1 MRILCNVLTL
11 VLGFCP
17 ASNKMQSHFLLS
29 GMEAR
34 ITRLE
39 KELREKIGFK
49 GEGEE
54 EEEEEEEEEDD
65 GERTRSAEDGKAE
78 ELEDIKR
85 DELQGDETSS
95 DGGIESGTDDLS
107 EK

>member
-1 MRILCNVLTL
+1 
-11 VLGFCP
+11 
-17 ASNKMQSHFLLS
+17 
-29 GMEAR
+29 MEAR

-39 KELREKIGFK
+39 NELRQKIGLK
-49 GEGEE
+49 GENDDEE
-54 EEEEEEEEEDD
+54 EEERAAFVTATKADD
-65 GERTRSAEDGKAE
+65 
-78 ELEDIKR
+78 ELEDLKR

>member
-1 MRILCNVLTL
+1 
-11 VLGFCP
+11 
-17 ASNKMQSHFLLS
+17 
-29 GMEAR
+29 MEER

-39 KELREKIGFK
+39 NELRQKIGLK
-49 GEGEE
+49 GENDD
-54 EEEEEEEEEDD
+54 DD
-65 GERTRSAEDGKAE
+65 GVAARRNIVAATKADD
-78 ELEDIKR
+78 ELEDLKR

>member
-1 MRILCNVLTL
+1 MVRIYIYTRTY
-11 VLGFCP
+11 
-17 ASNKMQSHFLLS
+17 NKRCEAKQYFSLS
-29 GMEAR
+29 TGMEAR

-39 KELREKIGFK
+39 KELRAKIGFK
-49 GEGEE
+49 GE
-54 EEEEEEEEEDD
+54 EEEDA
-65 GERTRSAEDGKAE
+65 GEDSSGHLKQPTDLVHKAD
-78 ELEDIKR
+78 ELEDLKQ

>member
-1 MRILCNVLTL
+1 
-11 VLGFCP
+11 
-17 ASNKMQSHFLLS
+17 
-29 GMEAR
+29 MEAR

-49 GEGEE
+49 GEDE
-54 EEEEEEEEEDD
+54 D
-65 GERTRSAEDGKAE
+65 GEDEAGHHQVEKSD
-78 ELEDIKR
+78 ELEDLKR

>member
-1 MRILCNVLTL
+1 MLTL

-49 GEGEE
+49 REGEE

-78 ELEDIKR
+78 KLEDMKR

>member
-1 MRILCNVLTL
+1 
-11 VLGFCP
+11 
-17 ASNKMQSHFLLS
+17 
-29 GMEAR
+29 MEAR

-39 KELREKIGFK
+39 NELRDKIGFK
-49 GEGEE
+49 GED
-54 EEEEEEEEEDD
+54 EEDD
-65 GERTRSAEDGKAE
+65 RSLTRRDDMAKTD
-78 ELEDIKR
+78 ELEDLKR

>member
-1 MRILCNVLTL
+1 
-11 VLGFCP
+11 
-17 ASNKMQSHFLLS
+17 
-29 GMEAR
+29 MEAR

-39 KELREKIGFK
+39 KELRDKIGFK
-49 GEGEE
+49 GEDEEGEDE
-54 EEEEEEEEEDD
+54 VGNHQVEKSD
-65 GERTRSAEDGKAE
+65 
-78 ELEDIKR
+78 ELEDLKR

>member
-1 MRILCNVLTL
+1 
-11 VLGFCP
+11 
-17 ASNKMQSHFLLS
+17 
-29 GMEAR
+29 MEER

-39 KELREKIGFK
+39 NELRQKIGLK
-49 GEGEE
+49 GENDD
-54 EEEEEEEEEDD
+54 EDVVAA
-65 GERTRSAEDGKAE
+65 RRNIVAATKADD
-78 ELEDIKR
+78 ELEDLKR

>member
-1 MRILCNVLTL
+1 L
-11 VLGFCP
+11 VIKKTGFSIP
-17 ASNKMQSHFLLS
+17 
-29 GMEAR
+29 GMEER

-39 KELREKIGFK
+39 RELRQKIRLK
-49 GEGEE
+49 GEK
-54 EEEEEEEEEDD
+54 EEEEDTVSIRRNVVD
-65 GERTRSAEDGKAE
+65 ATKADD
-78 ELEDIKR
+78 ELEDLKR

>member
-1 MRILCNVLTL
+1 
-11 VLGFCP
+11 
-17 ASNKMQSHFLLS
+17 
-29 GMEAR
+29 MEER

-39 KELREKIGFK
+39 NELRQKIGLK
-49 GEGEE
+49 GEN
-54 EEEEEEEEEDD
+54 DD
-65 GERTRSAEDGKAE
+65 EDGVAARRNIVAATKADD
-78 ELEDIKR
+78 ELEDLKR